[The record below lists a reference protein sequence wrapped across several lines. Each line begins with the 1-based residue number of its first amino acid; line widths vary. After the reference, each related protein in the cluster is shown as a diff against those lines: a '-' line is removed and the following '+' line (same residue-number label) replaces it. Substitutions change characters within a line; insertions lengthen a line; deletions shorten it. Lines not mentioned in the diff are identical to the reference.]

1 MSHALLW
8 LIISHPYVVICRE
21 KYRELLESPKALLP
35 QCIMVLHEGA
45 KAEKIKGM
53 NI

>member
-1 MSHALLW
+1 MLW

-21 KYRELLESPKALLP
+21 KYRELLGNPKALLP